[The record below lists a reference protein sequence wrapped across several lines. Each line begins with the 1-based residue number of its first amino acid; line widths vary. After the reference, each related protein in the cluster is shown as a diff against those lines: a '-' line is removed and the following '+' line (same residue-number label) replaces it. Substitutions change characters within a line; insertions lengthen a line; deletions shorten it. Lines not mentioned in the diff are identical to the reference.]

1 MTFREEVVAAQPIFP
16 FHQVKNAV
24 DWTPTDI
31 WAQSLLMAAISKKL
45 HLPCQKVWK
54 YFTAGSPDP
63 RKPSAVLYPRG
74 FQGWP
79 LKWMYFSISFGSQ
92 GGDHISG
99 GGCPRQAHTDAKGM
113 WHKTGSDVGICIIAV
128 RNRKESNRSVQTS
141 PGEQSVLLQ
150 GKEDAHSRLSLQQKG
165 LEI

>member
-63 RKPSAVLYPRG
+63 RKPSAVLYPGAFRAG
-74 FQGWP
+74 HWSECISALALGHREEITSLEGAAP
-79 LKWMYFSISFGSQ
+79 GRRILMLK
-92 GGDHISG
+92 
-99 GGCPRQAHTDAKGM
+99 GCGTKLVVMLAF
-113 WHKTGSDVGICIIAV
+113 
-128 RNRKESNRSVQTS
+128 
-141 PGEQSVLLQ
+141 VLLPLET
-150 GKEDAHSRLSLQQKG
+150 GKKAIGQCRRLLESSLCFCRARRTHTPGFLCSKKG
-165 LEI
+165 

>member
-1 MTFREEVVAAQPIFP
+1 MTFRGEVVAAQPIFP

-24 DWTPTDI
+24 DWIPTDI
-31 WAQSLLMAAISKKL
+31 WAQSLLMEQSSKKL
-45 HLPCQKVWK
+45 HLPRQKVWK

-63 RKPSAVLYPRG
+63 RKPSAVIYPRG

-79 LKWMYFSISFGSQ
+79 LKWMYFSIRFGLQ
-92 GGDHISG
+92 GRDHDSG
-99 GGCPRQAHTDAKGM
+99 GSCPRQAHTDAKRM
-113 WHKTGSDVGICIIAV
+113 WHKTSSDVAV

-150 GKEDAHSRLSLQQKG
+150 GEEDAQPRLSLQQKG